1 VNYFTSVTE
10 RTIFAV
16 DYLLSRALVRAWEAT
31 LRRQQPAGEEDFGGG
46 DICSLARSTS
56 TDDDQPLD

>member
-1 VNYFTSVTE
+1 MNYVASVTE

-16 DYLLSRALVRAWEAT
+16 DYYLSRAMVCAREAA
-31 LRRQQPAGEEDFGGG
+31 LRRQQPVAGEDCGGG
-46 DICSLARSTS
+46 DICSLPTPTS

>member
-1 VNYFTSVTE
+1 MNYVTSVTE

-16 DYLLSRALVRAWEAT
+16 DYFLSRAMIFAWEAI
-31 LRRQQPAGEEDFGGG
+31 LRRQQPVAQEDFGGG
-46 DICSLARSTS
+46 DICSLPEASS